1 MGNQPVINTNQLKVN
16 KIYEMI
22 KFYRKLQDRIDE
34 FNDLIIKEENIPLS
48 LNKQKMKKLKK
59 APPTLSLRPKYII
72 ETSLPLFN
80 DLNVLTVANTQQEI
94 VLQRP
99 KYFDRLMY
107 LVTIT
112 LHRSLEWW
120 IWTIYCPSNWR
131 TFAVNFYS
139 SDLFKLPENMFS
151 NETFTGE
158 DADKRLWNSL
168 IEKSIVERNNSG
180 DIIFTLANFKSPMK
194 EVMYQNY
201 LYSEQGEDVYFME
214 ITLKTVKNYVENI
227 DKPFPPLT
235 QTDLHNYVINM
246 RAFSITRNIWIKDF
260 QPLRSLIVS
269 LQKERYI
276 SKNTFL
282 IYYSMIRDAT
292 VLLAYR
298 VKFSDNAKTKEVK
311 KQKVELDIKR
321 LLGPKKLIP
330 LTEQQELKLQ
340 EEEQEVEA
348 FKSREQRLEQE
359 AKEKE
364 EEPYGQVLKPG
375 GERGLRD
382 RVIKEVDLSR
392 ILYQMVIS
400 LNPMQT
406 ATILY
411 NDVNDEFSYR
421 IYRPKDGS
429 VYEKILKSQD
439 VMISCHPVYKSWI
452 AQGKQHEVGKR
463 IAHHFMNQMLI
474 ESVLEFSSLI

>member
-1 MGNQPVINTNQLKVN
+1 
-16 KIYEMI
+16 
-22 KFYRKLQDRIDE
+22 
-34 FNDLIIKEENIPLS
+34 
-48 LNKQKMKKLKK
+48 
-59 APPTLSLRPKYII
+59 
-72 ETSLPLFN
+72 
-80 DLNVLTVANTQQEI
+80 
-94 VLQRP
+94 
-99 KYFDRLMY
+99 
-107 LVTIT
+107 
-112 LHRSLEWW
+112 
-120 IWTIYCPSNWR
+120 
-131 TFAVNFYS
+131 
-139 SDLFKLPENMFS
+139 MFS

-439 VMISCHPVYKSWI
+439 VMISCHPVYKS
-452 AQGKQHEVGKR
+452 
-463 IAHHFMNQMLI
+463 
-474 ESVLEFSSLI
+474 